1 MRISVSFKEDVAIMG
16 LTGKFVA
23 GSDGPFLRQKV
34 KDLIDAGA
42 KKLVLDFT
50 EVPYI
55 DSTGLGFLAGS
66 RVTAQNAG
74 VSVVLAGV
82 NQHVKR
88 ILDGVRLTPFLC
100 SPRMRWRPSPSSM
113 RARHRTPIPTHPKL
127 RRRGRSSERQRL
139 GLRIQDSELIIRNSI
154 PRRSPRSRREWGR
167 SRVQLRVS
175 SPKP

>member
-1 MRISVSFKEDVAIMG
+1 MA

-50 EVPYI
+50 DVPYI

-88 ILDGVRLTPFLC
+88 ILDGVRLTPFFVLAADEDEAV
-100 SPRMRWRPSPSSM
+100 SKVNANAAETAQPNPPKVSK
-113 RARHRTPIPTHPKL
+113 ARKK
-127 RRRGRSSERQRL
+127 Q
-139 GLRIQDSELIIRNSI
+139 
-154 PRRSPRSRREWGR
+154 
-167 SRVQLRVS
+167 
-175 SPKP
+175 

>member
-1 MRISVSFKEDVAIMG
+1 MA

-88 ILDGVRLTPFLC
+88 ILDGVRLTPFFVLAANEVEAL
-100 SPRMRWRPSPSSM
+100 SM
-113 RARHRTPIPTHPKL
+113 VNANATQNADSNPPKAAKARKK
-127 RRRGRSSERQRL
+127 Q
-139 GLRIQDSELIIRNSI
+139 
-154 PRRSPRSRREWGR
+154 
-167 SRVQLRVS
+167 
-175 SPKP
+175 

>member
-1 MRISVSFKEDVAIMG
+1 MRISVNFKDDVAIMA

-82 NQHVKR
+82 NQHVRR
-88 ILDGVRLTPFLC
+88 ILDGVRLTPFFVLAANEVEAV
-100 SPRMRWRPSPSSM
+100 SM
-113 RARHRTPIPTHPKL
+113 VNANAAQNADSNPPKASKARKK
-127 RRRGRSSERQRL
+127 Q
-139 GLRIQDSELIIRNSI
+139 
-154 PRRSPRSRREWGR
+154 
-167 SRVQLRVS
+167 
-175 SPKP
+175 

>member
-1 MRISVSFKEDVAIMG
+1 MRISVSFKEDVAIMS
-16 LTGKFVA
+16 LSGKFVA

-42 KKLVLDFT
+42 KKLVLDFA

-74 VSVVLAGV
+74 VSVVLSGV

-88 ILDGVRLTPFLC
+88 ILDGVKLTPFFVLAADQEEAL
-100 SPRMRWRPSPSSM
+100 SLVKANASNAESAES
-113 RARHRTPIPTHPKL
+113 
-127 RRRGRSSERQRL
+127 G
-139 GLRIQDSELIIRNSI
+139 
-154 PRRSPRSRREWGR
+154 
-167 SRVQLRVS
+167 
-175 SPKP
+175 SPKASKARKKQ

>member
-1 MRISVSFKEDVAIMG
+1 MRISVNFKDDVAIMA

-42 KKLVLDFT
+42 MKLVLDFT

-82 NQHVKR
+82 NQHVRR
-88 ILDGVRLTPFLC
+88 ILDGVRLTPFFVLAANEVEAV
-100 SPRMRWRPSPSSM
+100 SM
-113 RARHRTPIPTHPKL
+113 VNANAAQNAGSNPPKASKARKK
-127 RRRGRSSERQRL
+127 Q
-139 GLRIQDSELIIRNSI
+139 
-154 PRRSPRSRREWGR
+154 
-167 SRVQLRVS
+167 
-175 SPKP
+175 

>member
-1 MRISVSFKEDVAIMG
+1 MRISVSFKDDVAIMA

-82 NQHVKR
+82 NQHVRR
-88 ILDGVRLTPFLC
+88 ILDGVRLTPFFVLAANEVEAI
-100 SPRMRWRPSPSSM
+100 SMVNANAASSADSNPPKASK
-113 RARHRTPIPTHPKL
+113 ARKK
-127 RRRGRSSERQRL
+127 Q
-139 GLRIQDSELIIRNSI
+139 
-154 PRRSPRSRREWGR
+154 
-167 SRVQLRVS
+167 
-175 SPKP
+175 